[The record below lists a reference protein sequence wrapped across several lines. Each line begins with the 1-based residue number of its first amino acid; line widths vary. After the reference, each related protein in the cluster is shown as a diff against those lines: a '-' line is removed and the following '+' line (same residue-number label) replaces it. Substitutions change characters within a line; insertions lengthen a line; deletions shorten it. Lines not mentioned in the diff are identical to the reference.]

1 MKTLSF
7 YSKFDTASKQNLTPL
22 PRLVRTAATDGTASA
37 TMLRL
42 EVVAK
47 VTTRPVEVSGRLSS
61 SRGAHLGRSG
71 RVGGCAGNGTHA
83 RRAKG
88 MCWRGIGQG
97 EGF

>member
-42 EVVAK
+42 EVVAN
-47 VTTRPVEVSGRLSS
+47 VTYTPPYV
-61 SRGAHLGRSG
+61 HQD
-71 RVGGCAGNGTHA
+71 CAGS
-83 RRAKG
+83 RAPPRAIPAEPKVPS
-88 MCWRGIGQG
+88 
-97 EGF
+97 